1 MERAVMRKLHQPE
14 LRKKT
19 RLLLFF
25 SRSIDL
31 PIPLLNFKNFI
42 TCVAMA
48 NVIALSLLAAAR
60 QRGNLCC

>member
-31 PIPLLNFKNFI
+31 QIPLLNSKNFI

-48 NVIALSLLAAAR
+48 NVIALSLLAAA
-60 QRGNLCC
+60 Q